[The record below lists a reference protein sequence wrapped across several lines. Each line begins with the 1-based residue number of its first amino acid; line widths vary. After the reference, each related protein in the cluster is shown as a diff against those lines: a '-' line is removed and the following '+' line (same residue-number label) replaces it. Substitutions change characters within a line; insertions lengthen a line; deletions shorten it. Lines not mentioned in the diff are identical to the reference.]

1 MRFSLRPLSA
11 LPFFAGSSDRWM
23 SVRGELFD
31 VLRLNET
38 DPWAGAVSSASRY
51 LWSSGVRLLR
61 ALSYWLL
68 ISGWLPLPLKSTG
81 KTSLWLQW
89 SRRWQ
94 IGKPVHREM
103 ARVCLIFPSL
113 PNITVIS
120 FFSLFSSKIQGW
132 ICRQLCVCSLAAADL
147 LCCGGER
154 ERAGLLPATDLG
166 LAKSR
171 GEMKVGD
178 RQTEWEGV
186 PKEDKGRWRTDTS
199 TKMLPLCS
207 RKEES
212 VPCL

>member
-120 FFSLFSSKIQGW
+120 FFSLFAHPKYRDGYVGSSVSAPW
-132 ICRQLCVCSLAAADL
+132 LLLTCCAA
-147 LCCGGER
+147 GER
-154 ERAGLLPATDLG
+154 E
-166 LAKSR
+166 
-171 GEMKVGD
+171 
-178 RQTEWEGV
+178 
-186 PKEDKGRWRTDTS
+186 KEQGSPR
-199 TKMLPLCS
+199 PLTWG
-207 RKEES
+207 
-212 VPCL
+212 